1 MRLVPNDA
9 PCMELGEVRRFQVK
23 IDGAAG
29 TNTIS
34 GTPTA
39 TCDTLTIGTVTASG
53 LTISF
58 TVTASETGTHAIMVE
73 ADLSSSETV
82 RGFIRAKVVDSS
94 TNASRASD
102 Y

>member
-9 PCMELGEVRRFQVK
+9 PCMELNEIRRFQVK

-29 TNTIS
+29 VNTIT

-39 TCDTLTIGTVTASG
+39 TCDTLTVGSATASG

-58 TVTASETGTHAIMVE
+58 TVTATNTGTHALMVE

-82 RGFIRAKVVDSS
+82 RGFIRVKVTDSTKS
-94 TNASRASD
+94 VNPVGD

>member
-1 MRLVPNDA
+1 
-9 PCMELGEVRRFQVK
+9 MELGEVRRFQVK

-29 TNTIS
+29 ANSIT

-39 TCDTLTIGTVTASG
+39 TCDGLTIGTASATG

-58 TVTASETGTHAIMVE
+58 TVTASATGTHAIMVE
-73 ADLSSSETV
+73 ADLSSDETV

-94 TNASRASD
+94 RCSSSASD